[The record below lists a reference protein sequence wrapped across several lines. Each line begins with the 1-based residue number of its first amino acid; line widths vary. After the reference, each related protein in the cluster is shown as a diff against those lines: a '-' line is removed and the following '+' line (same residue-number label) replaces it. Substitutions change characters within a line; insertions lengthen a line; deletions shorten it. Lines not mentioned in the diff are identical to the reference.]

1 MKVKAQHLN
10 LWDTMKVLL
19 RGKFIALS
27 TFIKKLVRSH
37 TSNLIAHMKVLE
49 NAKKQ
54 KTHPR
59 VYCKKES
66 ES

>member
-1 MKVKAQHLN
+1 
-10 LWDTMKVLL
+10 MKVLL